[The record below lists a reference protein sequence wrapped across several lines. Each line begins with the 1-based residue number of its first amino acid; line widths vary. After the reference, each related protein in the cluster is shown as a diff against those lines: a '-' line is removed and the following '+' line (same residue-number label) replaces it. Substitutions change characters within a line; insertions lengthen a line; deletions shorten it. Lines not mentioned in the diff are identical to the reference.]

1 MNPKTKIYHNGKE
14 INWRNQHGKISWFTR
29 FQRWTVKWTKRVMM
43 ITALIGSGYVVAY
56 TRISKA
62 DIEYVDREVIKEV
75 QVMHA
80 PVLDRIAKCESGGV
94 HKRNGQVIFNA
105 NTNGSVDI
113 GLYQINSIWNST
125 ATKMG
130 LDLTL
135 ESDNKKFAEYL
146 YTTKGTEPWY
156 SSKSCWNK

>member
-1 MNPKTKIYHNGKE
+1 MNWK
-14 INWRNQHGKISWFTR
+14 NQYKVKSKWERFKSWVWV
-29 FQRWTVKWTKRVMM
+29 QTKRVMM

-156 SSKSCWNK
+156 SSKACWNK